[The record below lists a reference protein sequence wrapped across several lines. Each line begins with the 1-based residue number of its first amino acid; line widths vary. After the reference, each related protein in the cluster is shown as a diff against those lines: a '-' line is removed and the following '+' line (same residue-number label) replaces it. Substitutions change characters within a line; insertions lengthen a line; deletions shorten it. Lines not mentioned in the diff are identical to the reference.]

1 MSSYFIALIDI
12 HDKQRYQ
19 QYLDGFDEIFE
30 KFEGKVIAVEDNPR
44 ILEGNWPA
52 GRTVIIRFPDDAEL
66 RRWYDSDEYQTL
78 AERRKEASIGQIAI
92 ISAKDE

>member
-1 MSSYFIALIDI
+1 LIDI
-12 HDKQRYQ
+12 HDQQRYQ

-52 GRTVIIRFPDDAEL
+52 GRTVVIRFPDDTEL
-66 RRWYDSDEYQTL
+66 RRWYDSDEYQTI
-78 AERRKEASIGQIAI
+78 AKFRKEASIGHIAI
-92 ISAKDE
+92 ISSKNE